1 MKHLTLGV
9 AGHIDHGKTALVR
22 ALTGTETDRL
32 KEERERGMSI
42 VLGFAH
48 LTLPGGEIDLIDAP
62 GHEKFVKTMIAGA
75 TGLDG
80 ALLVVAA
87 NERIK
92 PQTVEHA
99 ALLGLLGVPGGVMV
113 VSKCDLVPDAADR
126 ARVAAELRE
135 FLVGTFLSNAPLLFV
150 SAVTGEGMDGLRDA
164 LASRLVSAEEPVA
177 GPFWTLPVD
186 RAFTLTGQGTVVT
199 GTLRRGIIKTG
210 QAVKIWPPGR
220 QVAVRG
226 LQVHGKDV
234 GEARPGARV
243 ALNLRGMDK
252 EDIPH
257 GSLLAT
263 PGALRPT
270 RLLDATL
277 TVLAS
282 ASRSV
287 KRGQVLT
294 LHCGTA
300 EVAVRAFPL
309 GVSEV
314 APGQRGLVQFR
325 LTSDFAV
332 PEGEPFVV
340 RLPSPPETLGGG
352 RIVDPY
358 PAKHTQSDAATL
370 AGVCVMASGT
380 AADKATHKLLEAGPV
395 GRDWRQLLTDLGLRD
410 LPAAVPV
417 TFCAG
422 GLALHAD
429 VFTDLVEQVEA
440 AVTVYHAA
448 HPLRLGMPA
457 DDLRRRLPRALPPA
471 GLTRLLEMLAERGT
485 LETRDGLT
493 RLFGYNPEEHLS
505 PVERGIARDME
516 AAFRDGGLMP
526 PDLDTVLKRDRR
538 RRRLYAYLT
547 ETGALVPLTEQLS
560 GRVVVFHREALTLA
574 AERLEAVLAD
584 GAGRTVSEIN
594 PLLGVTRKF
603 SVPLLEHLTATG
615 VLRRVGDLRYWNTTH
630 D

>member
-22 ALTGTETDRL
+22 ALTGTDTDRL

-48 LTLPGGEIDLIDAP
+48 LILPGGEIDLIDAP

-80 ALLVVAA
+80 ALLLVAA

-99 ALLGLLGVPGGVMV
+99 ALLGLLGVPGGVV
-113 VSKCDLVPDAADR
+113 VMSKCDLVPDAEGR

-135 FLVGTFLSNAPLLFV
+135 FLAGTFLRDAPLLFV
-150 SAVTGEGMDGLRDA
+150 SAVTGEGMDGLQDA
-164 LASRLVSAEEPVA
+164 LAARLASAAEPQP

-186 RAFTLTGQGTVVT
+186 RTFTFTGQGTVVT
-199 GTLRRGIIKTG
+199 GTLRRGILKTG
-210 QAVKIWPPGR
+210 QAVEIWPSGR
-220 QVAVRG
+220 MAAIRG
-226 LQVHGKDV
+226 LQVHGHAV
-234 GEARPGARV
+234 AEARPGQRV
-243 ALNLRGMDK
+243 AVNLRGVAK

-257 GSLLAT
+257 GSLLAA
-263 PGALRPT
+263 PRALRPT
-270 RLLDATL
+270 RLLDAPL

-300 EVAVRAFPL
+300 EIAVRAFPL
-309 GVSEV
+309 GVSEL
-314 APGQRGLVQFR
+314 APGESGLVQFR
-325 LTSDFAV
+325 LAADFAV

-358 PAKHTQSDAATL
+358 PVKHTQSNSPTL
-370 AGVCVMASGT
+370 AGVRVMALGT
-380 AADKATHKLLEAGPV
+380 TAEKAAHKLLEAGPA
-395 GRDWRQLLTDLGLRD
+395 GRDWRQLLSDLGLCEP
-410 LPAAVPV
+410 PADVP
-417 TFCAG
+417 TILCAG

-429 VFTDLVEQVEA
+429 VFAELAGQIEA
-440 AVTVYHAA
+440 AVKAYHAA

-457 DDLRRRLPRALPPA
+457 DDLRRRLPRTLPPA
-471 GLTRLLEMLAERGT
+471 ALTRLLETLAERGT

-493 RLFGYNPEEHLS
+493 RTTGYNPEAHLS
-505 PVERGIARDME
+505 DVEYGIARDME
-516 AAFRDGGLMP
+516 AAFRDGGLTP

-538 RRRLYAYLT
+538 RKRLYAYLT
-547 ETGALVPLTEQLS
+547 EIGALVPVTERLS
-560 GRVVVFHREALTLA
+560 GHVVVFHRDALTDA
-574 AERLEAVLAD
+574 AVRLGAMLAD
-584 GAGRTVSEIN
+584 GAGLTVSEIN
-594 PLLGVTRKF
+594 ARLGLTRKF

-615 VLRRVGDLRYWNTTH
+615 VLRRVGDLRFLP
-630 D
+630 

>member
-22 ALTGTETDRL
+22 ALTGTDTDRL

-99 ALLGLLGVPGGVMV
+99 ALLGLLGVPGGVVV
-113 VSKCDLVPDAADR
+113 VSKCDLVPDADDR
-126 ARVAAELRE
+126 ARVRGELRE
-135 FLVGTFLSNAPLLFV
+135 FLAGTFLRDAPVLFV
-150 SAVTGEGMDGLRDA
+150 SALTGEGIGGLRDA
-164 LASRLVSAEEPVA
+164 LAARLALAEKATP

-186 RAFTLTGQGTVVT
+186 RVFTLTGQGTVVT
-199 GTLRRGIIKTG
+199 GTLRRGVLKTG
-210 QAVKIWPPGR
+210 QAVEIWPSGR
-220 QVAVRG
+220 GATVRG
-226 LQVHGKDV
+226 LQGHGRDV
-234 GEARPGARV
+234 AEARPGARV
-243 ALNLRGMDK
+243 AINLRGIAK

-257 GSLLAT
+257 GSLLAA

-277 TVLAS
+277 AVLAS

-287 KRGQVLT
+287 KRGQALT

-314 APGQRGLVQFR
+314 APGKSGLVQFR
-325 LTSDFAV
+325 LATDFAV

-358 PAKHTQSDAATL
+358 PVKHTQSDPSTL
-370 AGVCVMASGT
+370 AGVRVMAAGS
-380 AADKATHKLLEAGPV
+380 AADKAAHKLLEAGPS
-395 GRDWRQLLTDLGLRD
+395 GRDWRQLLTDLGLSEP
-410 LPAAVPV
+410 PANVPV
-417 TFCAG
+417 TFCIG
-422 GLALHAD
+422 GLALHAE
-429 VFTDLVEQVEA
+429 VFADLAGQMEA
-440 AVTVYHAA
+440 AVTAYHTA
-448 HPLRLGMPA
+448 HPLRLGMPI
-457 DDLRRRLPRALPPA
+457 DDLRRRLPRTLPPA
-471 GLTRLLEMLAERGT
+471 ALTRLLEMLAGRGT

-493 RLFGYNPEEHLS
+493 RLFGYNAEEHYPPWS
-505 PVERGIARDME
+505 
-516 AAFRDGGLMP
+516 AASLA
-526 PDLDTVLKRDRR
+526 TWKRRS
-538 RRRLYAYLT
+538 
-547 ETGALVPLTEQLS
+547 ET
-560 GRVVVFHREALTLA
+560 A
-574 AERLEAVLAD
+574 A
-584 GAGRTVSEIN
+584 
-594 PLLGVTRKF
+594 
-603 SVPLLEHLTATG
+603 
-615 VLRRVGDLRYWNTTH
+615 
-630 D
+630 

>member
-9 AGHIDHGKTALVR
+9 AGHVDHGKTALVR
-22 ALTGTETDRL
+22 ALTGTDTDRL

-48 LTLPGGEIDLIDAP
+48 LPLPGGEIDLIDAP

-99 ALLGLLGVPGGVMV
+99 ALLGLLGVPGGIVL
-113 VSKCDLVPDAADR
+113 VSKSDLVPEAEDR
-126 ARVAAELRE
+126 ARVAAEVRE
-135 FLVGTFLSNAPLLFV
+135 FLAGTFLRDAPVRFV

-164 LASRLVSAEEPVA
+164 LTERLASAQERPT

-199 GTLRRGIIKTG
+199 GTLRRGVLQTG
-210 QAVKIWPPGR
+210 QTIEIWPSG
-220 QVAVRG
+220 QSATVRG
-226 LQVHGKDV
+226 LQGHGQAV
-234 GEARPGARV
+234 AEAAPGARV
-243 ALNLRGMDK
+243 AVNLRGIAK

-257 GSLLAT
+257 GSLLAA

-270 RLLDATL
+270 RLLDAAL

-282 ASRSV
+282 ASRPI
-287 KRGQVLT
+287 KRGQALT

-300 EVAVRAFPL
+300 EVSVRAFPL

-314 APGQRGLVQFR
+314 APGQSGFAQFR
-325 LTSDFAV
+325 LAADFAV

-358 PAKHTQSDAATL
+358 PVKHTQSDAATL
-370 AGVCVMASGT
+370 AGARVMAAGT
-380 AADKATHKLLEAGPV
+380 LTEKAAHKLREAGPA
-395 GRDWRQLLTDLGLRD
+395 GRNWQQLLTDLGQSKP
-410 LPAAVPV
+410 PADVPAVV
-417 TFCAG
+417 CAG
-422 GLALHAD
+422 GLVLHAD
-429 VFTDLVEQVEA
+429 VFAELAGQTEA
-440 AVTVYHAA
+440 AVTAYHAA

-457 DDLRRRLPRALPPA
+457 DELRRRLPRTLSPAALP
-471 GLTRLLEMLAERGT
+471 RLLETLAERGV
-485 LETRDGLT
+485 LETQEGLT
-493 RLFGYNPEEHLS
+493 RTLGYTPEDHLTE
-505 PVERGIARDME
+505 VERGIARDLE
-516 AAFRDGGLMP
+516 AAFRDGGLTP
-526 PDLDTVLKRDRR
+526 PELDAVLKRDRR
-538 RRRLYAYLT
+538 RKRLYAYLV
-547 ETGALVPLTEQLS
+547 ETGALVPITERLS
-560 GRVVVFHREALTLA
+560 GRVLTFHQDALAEAAVRLKELLA
-574 AERLEAVLAD
+574 G

-594 PLLGVTRKF
+594 AQLGLTRKF
-603 SVPLLEHLTATG
+603 SVPLLEYLTATG
-615 VLRRVGDLRYWNTTH
+615 VLRRVGNLRFLP
-630 D
+630 